1 MDPADLILF
10 NAPAG
15 GREANDANN
24 TKREHMIIAILNAD
38 PRVAGAEWDG
48 LRGRLNAWVTAKKA
62 ELGLPPETPHSAIRR
77 AGRRYN
83 WDFDLRLGE
92 RILKCEFKFGA
103 TSVDSLPE
111 FFNPAAKYDFHGGES
126 YARFFFANYLSRV
139 CELYAIPL
147 TTMSEDEYWRKVHGT
162 SKKPALF
169 QALYDAEKNGTAEHK
184 AQKKAIVDES
194 IAAWLE
200 RVKEKTNIAAI
211 TEAFQTSQAGKQFML
226 CSEGQF
232 CSDKIDPEELVI
244 TGVIGV
250 RLGKYLV
257 LQSAKPGTT
266 HEMLLRWKNHAGI
279 LYPAWQISLRRA

>member
-1 MDPADLILF
+1 MDPADLVLF
-10 NAPAG
+10 NAAVG

-24 TKREHMIIAILNAD
+24 KKRENMIIAILNTD
-38 PRVAGAEWDG
+38 LCVAGVEWDG
-48 LRGRLNAWVTAKKA
+48 LRGHLNTWVAARKA
-62 ELGLPPETPHSAIRR
+62 ELGLPPITPHSVIRR

-92 RILKCEFKFGA
+92 HILKCEFKFGA
-103 TSVDSLPE
+103 TSVNSLPE
-111 FFNPAAKYDFHGGES
+111 FFNPSAKYDFHGGES
-126 YARFFFANYLSRV
+126 YARFFFANYLPRV
-139 CELYAIPL
+139 CELYAVPL
-147 TTMSEDEYWRKVHGT
+147 MMSEDEYWRKVHGT
-162 SKKPALF
+162 SKTPALF
-169 QALYDAEKNGTAEHK
+169 QALYDAEKNGTAEYK
-184 AQKKAIVDES
+184 AQKKAIVDDS

-211 TEAFQTSQAGKQFML
+211 TAAFQTSQVGKQFML

-232 CSDKIDPEELVI
+232 CSDKIDPEELVV

-257 LQSAKPGTT
+257 LKSAKPGTT